1 MIKEVKKASIST
13 EERFV
18 KEAQE
23 TKKTS
28 ESTKTFDDEQLYA
41 MSKDDAVLEAI
52 VNEVRSD
59 VNKASDSNY
68 RKIFNHVIKDNM
80 REFSNIKNLVEK
92 EKDSIYKRVKEN
104 STFSVD
110 ISNKKDMRTH
120 YKEIFGKRSNQISFD
135 DYVALL
141 EMKRLLE
148 IDEQVEV
155 ADVEEI

>member
-1 MIKEVKKASIST
+1 MIKEVKRAATST

-23 TKKTS
+23 TSKAPEEAKTL
-28 ESTKTFDDEQLYA
+28 DDEQLYA

-59 VNKASDSNY
+59 ANKASDSNY

-80 REFSNIKNLVEK
+80 REFSNIRDLVEK

-110 ISNKKDMRTH
+110 ISKKKEMRNY

-155 ADVEEI
+155 ADVEEV